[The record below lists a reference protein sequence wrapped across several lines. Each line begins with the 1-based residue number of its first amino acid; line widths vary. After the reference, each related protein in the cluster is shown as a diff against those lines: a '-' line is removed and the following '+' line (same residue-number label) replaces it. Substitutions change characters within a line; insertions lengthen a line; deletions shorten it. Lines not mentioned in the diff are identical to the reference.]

1 MCCPVVG
8 GREVLGLGCARPSGH
23 GVHRGDVPVLV
34 VEGSLE
40 VVVEFWEW
48 PVRAGK
54 GMSWVGG
61 GRCGVREAKVV
72 GDGRG
77 EG

>member
-1 MCCPVVG
+1 M
-8 GREVLGLGCARPSGH
+8 
-23 GVHRGDVPVLV
+23 LV

-40 VVVEFWEW
+40 VVVEFREW

-54 GMSWVGG
+54 GMAWVGG